1 MELKVWVDGIKR
13 VVCGVTDNTTCQDI
27 VIALAHAMGRT
38 GRFTLIEKWRDNERP
53 LSPSECPLQVLQKWG
68 EFANEVTLC
77 LYESGSKRHKK
88 HEPGGKVVP
97 KTQDQFT
104 HNFTPP
110 AKPSEA
116 NVKRSLTFSGARNTE
131 TQSARSRE
139 SHEPQQRHL
148 APQDLSK
155 ASKLEPGTTNGTSWS
170 SSSSLSSQNSGYLP
184 PQQKNSK
191 IVTGL
196 RRRPSPQPPLQHSTP
211 VTPKTQH
218 SNHLPSPRNVPNQ
231 SFNQNQTHHRSVS
244 QSEKQNQG
252 RSRSHAVENRTSAFS
267 PVRPRR
273 NSHEEEVLRIPDAD
287 IPVYTERKKSS
298 HKPEIEEYDLD
309 SNFPDVVK
317 ETGRDYLIEEYHV
330 PGDQGQGH
338 LYGNNNV
345 SKEEQERIKLLRL
358 VTMQNERIKM
368 QDSQIELADTEIL
381 SREEKQ
387 RETEQEIQ
395 VTIEDILRLSQQHED
410 LNKDLAKLENGH
422 WIQDMDVEKEREKE
436 LKAELGSLK
445 VRLEKCENSLHQFQT
460 KVKICNDEL
469 EKEKLVMEKDE
480 KRRREEEI
488 KIRTEISEI
497 QKDLDERCKDVNDKT
512 KLSEEI
518 EKELSLYETQLKE
531 KDEALTAL
539 EKHLQ
544 KENLKF
550 FQEPHKTDL
559 SKSSKIQEN
568 GEAVLKVLEGSI
580 SPDVIKNRKKII
592 NSPMSILQLTKTQT
606 GVWV

>member
-1 MELKVWVDGIKR
+1 MMELKVWVDGIKR

-68 EFANEVTLC
+68 EFANEVNLC
-77 LYESGSKRHKK
+77 LYESGSKKHKK
-88 HEPGGKVVP
+88 HDHDKVVP
-97 KTQDQFT
+97 KKQDQFT

-110 AKPSEA
+110 AKPLEA

-131 TQSARSRE
+131 TQNARSQETRD
-139 SHEPQQRHL
+139 PRQRQLVPH
-148 APQDLSK
+148 DLNN
-155 ASKLEPGTTNGTSWS
+155 ASKSEPVTTNGTSWS

-196 RRRPSPQPPLQHSTP
+196 RRRPSPQPPLQHSAP

-218 SNHLPSPRNVPNQ
+218 SNHLPSQRNIPNQ
-231 SFNQNQTHHRSVS
+231 PFNQNQTHQRTGS
-244 QSEKQNQG
+244 QNELQNPG
-252 RSRSHAVENRTSAFS
+252 RSRSNVNENRTSAFS

-273 NSHEEEVLRIPDAD
+273 NSHEEEVIRIPNAD
-287 IPVYTERKKSS
+287 IPIYTERKKSS

-317 ETGRDYLIEEYHV
+317 ETGRDHLIEEYHV
-330 PGDQGQGH
+330 PGDKGQGH

-387 RETEQEIQ
+387 REVEQEIHS
-395 VTIEDILRLSQQHED
+395 TTEEILHLSQQQ
-410 LNKDLAKLENGH
+410 KDLSEELERLESGH
-422 WIQDMDVEKEREKE
+422 WIQDMDIEKQREKDIKVE
-436 LKAELGSLK
+436 LNSLK
-445 VRLEKCENSLHQFQT
+445 VRLEKCENNLHQFQT
-460 KVKICNDEL
+460 KVKICNEEL
-469 EKEKLVMEKDE
+469 EKEKIVMESEE
-480 KRRREEEI
+480 KRRKEEEI
-488 KIRTEISEI
+488 KLQTEISEM
-497 QKDLDERCKDVNDKT
+497 KKELNERFKDVDDKT
-512 KLSEEI
+512 KLSKEI
-518 EKELSLYETQLKE
+518 EEELNACETELKDRE
-531 KDEALTAL
+531 EELTAL
-539 EKHLQ
+539 EKQIQ

-550 FQEPHKTDL
+550 FKEPRRMDQ
-559 SKSSKIQEN
+559 SKSSKLQEN
-568 GEAVLKVLEGSI
+568 GEAVLKVLEGSL
-580 SPDVIKNRKKII
+580 SPNIMKKHNKII
-592 NSPMSILQLTKTQT
+592 NSPLTVLQLTKSQN

>member
-131 TQSARSRE
+131 TQSSRSRE

-148 APQDLSK
+148 APHDLSK

-218 SNHLPSPRNVPNQ
+218 SNHLPSPRNVPNL

-395 VTIEDILRLSQQHED
+395 VTTEDILRLSQQHED

-422 WIQDMDVEKEREKE
+422 WIQDMDIEKEREKE

-460 KVKICNDEL
+460 KVKLCNDEL

-497 QKDLDERCKDVNDKT
+497 QKDLDERSKDVDDKT

-518 EKELSLYETQLKE
+518 EKELSMYETQLKE
-531 KDEALTAL
+531 KEEALTVL

-550 FQEPHKTDL
+550 FQEPHKTDQ

-592 NSPMSILQLTKTQT
+592 NSPMSILHLTKTQT

>member
-68 EFANEVTLC
+68 EFANEVNLC

-88 HEPGGKVVP
+88 HDNGKVVP
-97 KTQDQFT
+97 KTQDRFT

-110 AKPSEA
+110 AKPAEA
-116 NVKRSLTFSGARNTE
+116 IVKRSLTFSGARNSE
-131 TQSARSRE
+131 TQSARS
-139 SHEPQQRHL
+139 HETRDPRQRPVVPH
-148 APQDLSK
+148 DLDNATKS
-155 ASKLEPGTTNGTSWS
+155 EPVTTNGTSWS

-218 SNHLPSPRNVPNQ
+218 SNHLPSQRNIPNQ
-231 SFNQNQTHHRSVS
+231 PFNQNQTHHRSGS
-244 QSEKQNQG
+244 QSEKQNPD
-252 RSRSHAVENRTSAFS
+252 RSRSNVSENRTSAFS

-273 NSHEEEVLRIPDAD
+273 NSHEEEVLRIPNAD
-287 IPVYTERKKSS
+287 IPVYTERKNSS

-330 PGDQGQGH
+330 PGDQGQGQ

-358 VTMQNERIKM
+358 VTMQNERMKM

-387 RETEQEIQ
+387 RETEQQIQGTTEEI
-395 VTIEDILRLSQQHED
+395 LLLSQQHED
-410 LNKDLAKLENGH
+410 LNKDLSKLENGL
-422 WIQDMDVEKEREKE
+422 WIQDMDAEKQREKD

-469 EKEKLVMEKDE
+469 EKEKIVMENDE
-480 KRRREEEI
+480 KRRKEEEI
-488 KIRTEISEI
+488 KLQMEISEI
-497 QKDLDERCKDVNDKT
+497 QKNLDERFKDVDDKT
-512 KLSEEI
+512 KLSKEI

-531 KDEALTAL
+531 KEEELTTL
-539 EKHLQ
+539 EKHIQ
-544 KENLKF
+544 KENFKF
-550 FQEPHKTDL
+550 FKEPQRTDQ

-580 SPDVIKNRKKII
+580 SPNVIKKRNKIM
-592 NSPMSILQLTKTQT
+592 NSPLTILQLTKTQN